1 MEPLLILAFLVALYM
16 AWNIGAN
23 DVANAFGTPVG
34 SGAITFRWAMI
45 LAAIFEFS
53 GAFFAGAEVTDTIRG
68 DIVHPAVFAAQPMV
82 FAIGMMAALLGASI
96 WLNVATYLSQPVS
109 TTHAIIGA
117 VIGFGLV
124 AAGPS
129 AIQWHKMGGIASSWV
144 ISPLVGAL
152 FSFLIYHGLLRHVL
166 HHAKPIARSQIAV
179 PLGLGAMTCV
189 MFYSVLQGYYPR
201 ALHIEKA
208 QGCWL
213 AAGTAVVMANLIGVV
228 VWAIM
233 KRRCNPDKPLSEHS
247 ADVERFFSRVQVMDA
262 CYLSFAHGAND
273 VANAV
278 GPVVGIMQGLR
289 GSVATAAPIP
299 AWVLALGGF
308 GIVLGLATYG
318 YKVLEAVGRKITEV
332 TPTRGFAAEFSTA
345 TTVLVCSL
353 LGLPVSTTFVLVGA
367 IMGVGLARG
376 FGAIDLRVVRRIFA
390 SWVVTLPISA
400 LLSAGLFILLRKIF
414 IGT

>member
-1 MEPLLILAFLVALYM
+1 MEGLLILAVVVALYM

-34 SGAITFRWAMI
+34 SGAITFRKALI
-45 LAAIFEFS
+45 LAGIFEFA
-53 GAFFAGAEVTDTIRG
+53 GAFLAGSNVTDTIRG
-68 DIVHPAVFAAQPMV
+68 NIVYPEMFAAEPMV
-82 FAIGMMAALLGASI
+82 FAIGMLAALLGASL
-96 WLNVATYLSQPVS
+96 WLNLATYLSQPVS

-117 VIGFGLV
+117 VIGFGVV
-124 AAGPS
+124 AQGPS
-129 AIQWHKMGGIASSWV
+129 AIQWHKLGSIASSWL

-152 FSFLIYHGLLRHVL
+152 LSFLIYHGLVRHVL
-166 HHAKPIARSQIAV
+166 HHSRPILRAQVAV

-189 MFYSVLQGYYPR
+189 MFYSILQGYYPR
-201 ALHIEKA
+201 ALHIERA

-213 AAGTAVVMANLIGVV
+213 ALGTAVVMANLIGVA

-247 ADVERFFSRVQVMDA
+247 ADVERFFSRVQVLDA

-278 GPVVGIMQGLR
+278 GPVVGIIQGLQ
-289 GSVATAAPIP
+289 GSVATKAAIP
-299 AWVLALGGF
+299 AWVLALGGL
-308 GIVLGLATYG
+308 GIVMGLATYG

-353 LGLPVSTTFVLVGA
+353 MGLPVSTTFVLVGA
-367 IMGVGLARG
+367 VMGVGFARG
-376 FGAIDLRVVRRIFA
+376 YGAIDLGVVRRIFA
-390 SWVVTLPISA
+390 SWLVTIPISA
-400 LLSAGLFILLRKIF
+400 LLTMGLFKVMSILFLNP
-414 IGT
+414 

>member
-1 MEPLLILAFLVALYM
+1 MEPLLLLAFFVALYM

-34 SGAITFRWAMI
+34 SGAITFRTALV
-45 LAAIFEFS
+45 LAAIFEFC
-53 GAFFAGAEVTDTIRG
+53 GAFFAGGNVTDTIRG
-68 DIVHPAVFAAQPMV
+68 NIVYPELFAADPKV
-82 FAIGMMAALLGASI
+82 FAIGMLAALLGASI
-96 WLNVATYLSQPVS
+96 WLNLATYLSQPVS

-117 VIGFGLV
+117 VIGFGVV
-124 AAGPS
+124 AMGPA
-129 AIQWHKMGGIASSWV
+129 AIQWHKMGAIASSWI
-144 ISPLVGAL
+144 ISPLVGAF
-152 FSFLIYHGLLRHVL
+152 FSFLIYHVLLRHVL
-166 HHAKPIARSQIAV
+166 HHVKPIARAQIAV

-189 MFYSVLQGYYPR
+189 MLYSILQAYYPR
-201 ALHIEKA
+201 ALHIPKS

-213 AAGTAVVMANLIGVV
+213 ALGTAVVMANLIGVA

-233 KRRCNPDKPLSEHS
+233 KRRCNPDKPLGEHS
-247 ADVERFFSRVQVMDA
+247 ADVERFFSRVQVLDA

-278 GPVVGIMQGLR
+278 GPVVGILQGLR
-289 GSVATAAPIP
+289 GTVATQAVIP

-367 IMGVGLARG
+367 IMGVGFARG
-376 FGAIDLRVVRRIFA
+376 FGAIDLGVVRRIFV
-390 SWVVTLPISA
+390 SWVVTLPASA
-400 LLSAGLFILLRKIF
+400 LLAIGIFKILSMWYL
-414 IGT
+414 